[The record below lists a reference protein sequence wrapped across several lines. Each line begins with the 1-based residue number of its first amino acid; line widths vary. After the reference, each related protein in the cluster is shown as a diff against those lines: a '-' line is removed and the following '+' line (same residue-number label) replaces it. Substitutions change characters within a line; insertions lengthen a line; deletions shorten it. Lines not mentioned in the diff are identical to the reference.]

1 MKKNFK
7 VLGGFTIVKFIL
19 RVMIFIIGVFLGSY
33 YFVGMSFTKAIQMTF
48 IITLLHLLFLFIDR
62 GKKIEITNKTY

>member
-1 MKKNFK
+1 M
-7 VLGGFTIVKFIL
+7 IVKFIL

-33 YFVGMSFTKAIQMTF
+33 YFVGMSFTKTIQLTF

-62 GKKIEITNKTY
+62 GKRNRNNK

>member
-1 MKKNFK
+1 M
-7 VLGGFTIVKFIL
+7 LGGFTIVKFIL

-48 IITLLHLLFLFIDR
+48 IVTLLHLLFLFIDR
-62 GKKIEITNKTY
+62 GKKKIEITRLIKLTGA